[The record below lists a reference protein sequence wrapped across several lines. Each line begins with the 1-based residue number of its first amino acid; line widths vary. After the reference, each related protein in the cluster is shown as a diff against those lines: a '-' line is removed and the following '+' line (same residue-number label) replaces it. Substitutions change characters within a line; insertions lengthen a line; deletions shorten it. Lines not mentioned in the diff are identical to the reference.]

1 MIKKYMFF
9 SSQPWILPV
18 ITGIT
23 SIFSLIT
30 IINPSHD
37 HFCLHIEPV
46 LFDLKFKRRLSIFI
60 FYTMLGEICIEKDMK
75 AEFWIFLS
83 VLQKYCS
90 IFSESPSILSCQNH
104 SDFFCTTKKRSDSS
118 WNAFLKPAAQ
128 ILYILIQHV
137 GRQKWWLE

>member
-1 MIKKYMFF
+1 MTKVKN
-9 SSQPWILPV
+9 IL
-18 ITGIT
+18 
-23 SIFSLIT
+23 
-30 IINPSHD
+30 
-37 HFCLHIEPV
+37 V
-46 LFDLKFKRRLSIFI
+46 LLGVTWAYVFI

-137 GRQKWWLE
+137 GRHLMNLFVCTYYICTTSEQFTHRTFTLPGTLFECHS

>member
-1 MIKKYMFF
+1 MVEK
-9 SSQPWILPV
+9 
-18 ITGIT
+18 
-23 SIFSLIT
+23 
-30 IINPSHD
+30 
-37 HFCLHIEPV
+37 
-46 LFDLKFKRRLSIFI
+46 
-60 FYTMLGEICIEKDMK
+60 CIEKDMK

-137 GRQKWWLE
+137 GRHLMNLFVCTYVQLLNSLLTGLLHYLGLYSSVIPSHRWQQLGDPLENTLKSA